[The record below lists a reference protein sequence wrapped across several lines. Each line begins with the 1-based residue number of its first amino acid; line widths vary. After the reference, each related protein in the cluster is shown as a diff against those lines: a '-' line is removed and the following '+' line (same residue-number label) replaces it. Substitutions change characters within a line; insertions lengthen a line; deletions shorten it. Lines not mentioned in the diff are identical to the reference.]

1 MGSKSLVI
9 CDPEEH
15 YAQALAFYIMNRK
28 GIHFQVQVC
37 SDIWHIQETDLL
49 LISDVYPEEDRKNV
63 KAKKVFVLSSRGYDA
78 EDSNMIFKYQTGEQ
92 ILDEILKQC
101 EEVYEENEI
110 FFSSVQKKNGRI
122 IGVFSPIHRIGK
134 TTYAIGMGE
143 NMAVSEN
150 VLYLNLELYGGIGGH
165 FEKGGQ
171 TLEDVLYFA
180 RQEKGNLGFM
190 LTKVV
195 KRKGNLDYI
204 LPVPVSEDIKE
215 IRAKEWIILLKKIME
230 QSIYETV
237 IVDIDEGIRDI
248 YELLDICSEIHLLED
263 QSPYSQAKME
273 QFEREL
279 MLLGY
284 EELLKKII
292 RKEVLS

>member
-9 CDPEEH
+9 CDPEEN

-37 SDIWHIQETDLL
+37 SEIQHIQAADLL
-49 LISDVYPEEDRKNV
+49 LISDFYPDEERKCVNAGKIILLTGKGNCSQETDV
-63 KAKKVFVLSSRGYDA
+63 IY
-78 EDSNMIFKYQTGEQ
+78 KYQSGEQ
-92 ILDEILKQC
+92 ILDDILKSC
-101 EEVYEENEI
+101 EEVYAENEL
-110 FFSSVQKKNGRI
+110 FFSSALKKKGKI
-122 IGVFSPIHRIGK
+122 VGVFSPVHRIGK
-134 TTYAIGMGE
+134 TAYALELGE
-143 NMAVSEN
+143 NMAASEN

-171 TLEDVLYFA
+171 TLEDVLYYA

-204 LPVPVSEDIKE
+204 LPVPVSEDIKQ
-215 IRAKEWIILLKKIME
+215 IRAEEWIFLLKQIAE

-237 IVDIDEGIRDI
+237 ILDIDEGIRDV
-248 YELLDICSEIHLLED
+248 YELLNVCTEIHMMVD
-263 QSPYSQAKME
+263 DNPYSKAKME

-279 MLLGY
+279 TLLGY
-284 EELLKKII
+284 EDMMAKIMH
-292 RKEVLS
+292 KERYS